1 MHSAATRHKKANP
14 RAVAARRIHGV
25 WLRSYS
31 RGFSVL
37 AGVLACWLCAV
48 PARAAPPSATAADTA
63 ADDSGSEPPDFEL
76 GLRAFFGDSGD
87 VYVGAIGFTFEA
99 LLMAS
104 PHYGFGASFSLVHV
118 DNGSDPHYSS
128 RGTLQDGQRF
138 LAFAEADLFD
148 FPITPYARLGLGGGP
163 TTRWDGSGEKQGGAD
178 FMAEASAGAVARL
191 GPLALRLF
199 ASPSLFGPDLV
210 LVYGVGLGGHFPVRN
225 RTPSTGGIE
234 P

>member
-1 MHSAATRHKKANP
+1 MNVAGTRHKKAK
-14 RAVAARRIHGV
+14 RGVVVTRRIHGL
-25 WLRSYS
+25 WRRGYTRS
-31 RGFSVL
+31 FAFAWVL
-37 AGVLACWLCAV
+37 GCSLCAR
-48 PARAAPPSATAADTA
+48 PAHAAPQSETAADA
-63 ADDSGSEPPDFEL
+63 GDDSGNEPPELEL
-76 GLRAFFGDSGD
+76 GLRAFHGDSGD
-87 VYVGAIGFTFEA
+87 VYVGAIGFSFEA
-99 LLMAS
+99 LLMPS

-199 ASPSLFGPDLV
+199 ASPSLFGPDFV
-210 LVYGVGLGGHFPVRN
+210 MVYGVGLGGHFPVRK